1 MARKTNLLFCSMVL
15 LGSILTVTN
24 LIDTTKVSSFFVTSL
39 YCPAFILICWYFKTH
54 LNKQCEYILNFM
66 GDESL
71 LIYLANILSQLLLDL
86 IYFHNPYRLMLY
98 ILLNFIFISIIYKLH
113 YKRLKSI

>member
-1 MARKTNLLFCSMVL
+1 
-15 LGSILTVTN
+15 
-24 LIDTTKVSSFFVTSL
+24 
-39 YCPAFILICWYFKTH
+39 
-54 LNKQCEYILNFM
+54 M